1 MKLYTMNNVQI
12 ISQRSKTSGGKT
24 DVTTLRRTRIEQLKK
39 MINNEDYLS
48 EAVLKLANSLTSGL
62 MK

>member
-1 MKLYTMNNVQI
+1 MSKL
-12 ISQRSKTSGGKT
+12 KTKARIKSPPVKEKI
-24 DVTTLRRTRIEQLKK
+24 DLNALRKTRIEKLKT

-48 EAVLKLANSLTSGL
+48 EAVTKLANSLTSGL

>member
-1 MKLYTMNNVQI
+1 MSKL
-12 ISQRSKTSGGKT
+12 KTKKRIKSSPVKEKI
-24 DVTTLRRTRIEQLKK
+24 DLNALRKTRIEQLKT

-48 EAVLKLANSLTSGL
+48 EAVTKLANSLTSGL

>member
-1 MKLYTMNNVQI
+1 MNNVQI

>member
-1 MKLYTMNNVQI
+1 LKLYTMNNVQI

>member
-1 MKLYTMNNVQI
+1 LKLYTMNNVQI
-12 ISQRSKTSGGKT
+12 ISQQRKSGGKT

>member
-1 MKLYTMNNVQI
+1 MSKLKIKKRFKSPSVKERIDLNA
-12 ISQRSKTSGGKT
+12 
-24 DVTTLRRTRIEQLKK
+24 LRKTRIEQLKT

-48 EAVLKLANSLTSGL
+48 EAVTKLANSLTSGL

>member
-1 MKLYTMNNVQI
+1 MNNIQTVN
-12 ISQRSKTSGGKT
+12 QRRKTTPKGGKLE
-24 DVTTLRRTRIEQLKK
+24 VAALRRTRIEQLKT

>member
-1 MKLYTMNNVQI
+1 MSKL
-12 ISQRSKTSGGKT
+12 KTKKRVKPPAVKEKI
-24 DVTTLRRTRIEQLKK
+24 DLNALRKTRIEQLKT

-48 EAVLKLANSLTSGL
+48 EAVTKLANSLTSGL

>member
-1 MKLYTMNNVQI
+1 MNNIQMVN
-12 ISQRSKTSGGKT
+12 QRGKTTQKGGKI
-24 DVTTLRRTRIEQLKK
+24 DGASLRRTRIEQLKT

>member
-1 MKLYTMNNVQI
+1 MNNVQI
-12 ISQRSKTSGGKT
+12 ISQQRKSGGKT